1 MCGTVSHDKDRGRSR
16 TLGAEDWGWSITGQV
31 LEVLDG
37 RTIEMFG
44 DAMCGL
50 YYAQGDEERMFL
62 DLASE
67 SRSMVSP
74 GLASKSVSMI
84 SPGLP

>member
-16 TLGAEDWGWSITGQV
+16 TLGAEDGGWSITGQ
-31 LEVLDG
+31 VLDG

-44 DAMCGL
+44 DAVCGL

-74 GLASKSVSMI
+74 DLASKSVSMI